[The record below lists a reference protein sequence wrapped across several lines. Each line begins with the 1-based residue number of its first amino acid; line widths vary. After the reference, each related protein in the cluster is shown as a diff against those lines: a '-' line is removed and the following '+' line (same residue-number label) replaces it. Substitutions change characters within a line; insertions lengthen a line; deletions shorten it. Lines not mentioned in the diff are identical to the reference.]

1 MAINFYFDEVQKP
14 KDFKTRRFKVWLSS
28 IEKYYQ
34 TKIDDLS
41 YIFVNDEQL
50 LAINQKYL
58 AHDTYTDIITFDLS
72 EIEKHINGEIYISLD
87 RILDNAQKFNVPI
100 LDELL
105 RVIAHGLLHLIGY
118 DDKTKAKKTIMT
130 EQENICIQ
138 LYHSIIIEKKIT

>member
-105 RVIAHGLLHLIGY
+105 RVIAHGLLHLIGF
-118 DDKTKAKKTIMT
+118 DDKTKTKKSKMT

-138 LYHSIIIEKKIT
+138 LYHSLLIEKNNP

>member
-58 AHDTYTDIITFDLS
+58 AHDTYTDI
-72 EIEKHINGEIYISLD
+72 
-87 RILDNAQKFNVPI
+87 
-100 LDELL
+100 
-105 RVIAHGLLHLIGY
+105 
-118 DDKTKAKKTIMT
+118 
-130 EQENICIQ
+130 
-138 LYHSIIIEKKIT
+138 

>member
-14 KDFKTRRFKVWLSS
+14 KEFKTRRFKVWLSS

-50 LAINQKYL
+50 LAINQQYL

-105 RVIAHGLLHLIGY
+105 RVIAHGLLHLIGF
-118 DDKTKAKKTIMT
+118 DDKTKTKKSKMT

-138 LYHSIIIEKKIT
+138 LYHSLLIEKNNP

>member
-105 RVIAHGLLHLIGY
+105 RVI
-118 DDKTKAKKTIMT
+118 
-130 EQENICIQ
+130 
-138 LYHSIIIEKKIT
+138 

>member
-50 LAINQKYL
+50 LAINQQYL

-105 RVIAHGLLHLIGY
+105 RVIAHGLLHLIGF
-118 DDKTKAKKTIMT
+118 DDKTKTKKSKMT

-138 LYHSIIIEKKIT
+138 LYHSLLIEKNNP

>member
-1 MAINFYFDEVQKP
+1 MAIQFYFDDVKKP
-14 KDFKTRRFKVWLSS
+14 KAFKTKNFKLW
-28 IEKYYQ
+28 IKTIGNHYQ
-34 TKIDDLS
+34 TTIVDLS

-105 RVIAHGLLHLIGY
+105 RVIAHGLLHLIGF
-118 DDKTKAKKTIMT
+118 DDKTKTKKSKMT

-138 LYHSIIIEKKIT
+138 LYHSLLIEKNNP

>member
-58 AHDTYTDIITFDLS
+58 AHDTYTDILTFDLS

-105 RVIAHGLLHLIGY
+105 RVISHGLLHLIGY